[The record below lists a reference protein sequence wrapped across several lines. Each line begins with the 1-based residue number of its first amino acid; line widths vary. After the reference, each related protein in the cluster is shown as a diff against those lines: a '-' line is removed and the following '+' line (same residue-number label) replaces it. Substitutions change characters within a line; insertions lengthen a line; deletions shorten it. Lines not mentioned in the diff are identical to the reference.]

1 KFVIP
6 RDATFNSIVVPTM
19 DTVRNEYLI
28 HSLVVH
34 GHHVLC
40 TGDTGT
46 GKSVTAKK
54 KLLFGMGPKFSSIML
69 NFSAQTSANQTQD
82 TIDSKLDKRRKGVLG
97 PPLGMTCVIFVDD
110 LNMPA
115 KETYGAQ
122 PPIEILRQWMDHGG
136 WYDRKENTFRQLVD
150 VQFVAAMGPPGGGR
164 TSITQRYVRHFNLL
178 NFVPFSNESLQ
189 RVFGTILEWF
199 LQRGFNSAVKQIAAN
214 MVAATLDI
222 YNTIADNLLPTPAK
236 SHYTFNL
243 RDLSK

>member
-1 KFVIP
+1 
-6 RDATFNSIVVPTM
+6 M
-19 DTVRNEYLI
+19 
-28 HSLVVH
+28 
-34 GHHVLC
+34 
-40 TGDTGT
+40 
-46 GKSVTAKK
+46 
-54 KLLFGMGPKFSSIML
+54 
-69 NFSAQTSANQTQD
+69 
-82 TIDSKLDKRRKGVLG
+82 LG
-97 PPLGMTCVIFVDD
+97 PPLGITCVIFVDD

-199 LQRGFNSAVKQIAAN
+199 LQKGFGSAVKQVHAVFYA
-214 MVAATLDI
+214 
-222 YNTIADNLLPTPAK
+222 PAF
-236 SHYTFNL
+236 SPSIPH
-243 RDLSK
+243 SA

>member
-1 KFVIP
+1 
-6 RDATFNSIVVPTM
+6 
-19 DTVRNEYLI
+19 
-28 HSLVVH
+28 
-34 GHHVLC
+34 
-40 TGDTGT
+40 
-46 GKSVTAKK
+46 
-54 KLLFGMGPKFSSIML
+54 
-69 NFSAQTSANQTQD
+69 
-82 TIDSKLDKRRKGVLG
+82 
-97 PPLGMTCVIFVDD
+97 MTCVIFVDD

-199 LQRGFNSAVKQIAAN
+199 LQRGFNSAVKQVNAFCGR
-214 MVAATLDI
+214 
-222 YNTIADNLLPTPAK
+222 LLPREYPSLYFINIFSLLDGLDSKAKIVVRIFTVLAHLMSGCLEHGGSHTRHLQHDRRQPAADTRK
-236 SHYTFNL
+236 EPLHV
-243 RDLSK
+243 

>member
-1 KFVIP
+1 M
-6 RDATFNSIVVPTM
+6 S
-19 DTVRNEYLI
+19 
-28 HSLVVH
+28 H
-34 GHHVLC
+34 
-40 TGDTGT
+40 
-46 GKSVTAKK
+46 
-54 KLLFGMGPKFSSIML
+54 
-69 NFSAQTSANQTQD
+69 QWQTQD
-82 TIDSKLDKRRKGVLG
+82 IIDSKLDKRRKGVLG

-189 RVFGTILEWF
+189 RVFGTILEWS
-199 LQRGFNSAVKQIAAN
+199 LQRGFNSTVQQVPRLCRAFWSWDQLFHAGHATISWQAYYVLFFRPLCSCDYACIYSPGNVSPVAV
-214 MVAATLDI
+214 
-222 YNTIADNLLPTPAK
+222 
-236 SHYTFNL
+236 
-243 RDLSK
+243 